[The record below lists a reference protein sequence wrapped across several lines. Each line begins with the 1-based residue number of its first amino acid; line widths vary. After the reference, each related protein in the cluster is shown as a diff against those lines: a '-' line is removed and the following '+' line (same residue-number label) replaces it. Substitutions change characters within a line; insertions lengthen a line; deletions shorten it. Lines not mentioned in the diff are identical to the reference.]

1 MSKTIRWVGSWLL
14 AGVVVAALATLFQ
27 SLLIVAAL
35 PETGPSVGAS
45 AYASQMAYDLRYLG
59 PLYGLFILGAMLIA
73 WLAGEGVARLAPV
86 HLRWVALSVA
96 GGVAMVVL
104 LWTMRQVYFGVDII
118 AGARSVEGKLLQSL
132 AGGLGGALMAVLTRR
147 KRRSRY
153 KLD

>member
-1 MSKTIRWVGSWLL
+1 MRNTLRWIGGWLA
-14 AGVVVAALATLFQ
+14 AGIAVAALATLFQ

-35 PETGPSVGAS
+35 PETGPDVGVGE
-45 AYASQMAYDLRYLG
+45 YARQIGYDLRYLG

-73 WLAGEGVARLAPV
+73 WLAGEGVARLAPLR
-86 HLRWVALSVA
+86 LRWVALSVA
-96 GGVAMVVL
+96 GGVAMIVL
-104 LWTMRQVYFGVDII
+104 LVAMRQAFFGVDII

-147 KRRSRY
+147 RRRSRY